1 MFRKTFGHNEKPSLD
16 EYLNQTFELALVQVQ
31 GGGFLLGPARKEWL
45 LKKSDEE
52 HLPFRNGLYDV
63 FDPSKSLFG
72 REYIGRAFTRFSGP
86 KEIYDRSHPYFS
98 HYRRVA
104 NMYDRPPPEYVL
116 VNGGIFVFPNI
127 LDKWGQTL
135 QVPFSEDLVVEFK
148 YPLKK

>member
-16 EYLNQTFELALVQVQ
+16 EYLNQTFKLELVPV
-31 GGGFLLGPARKEWL
+31 GGGFLSGPPKMEWL

-52 HLPFRNGLYDV
+52 YLSFIPGFYDV

-72 REYIGRAFTRFSGP
+72 REYIGRAFTRFFGP
-86 KEIYDRSHPYFS
+86 KEIRDMSHPHYS
-98 HYRRVA
+98 HYSRVA
-104 NMYDRPPPEYVL
+104 NMYDRPRPDYVL

-127 LDKWGQTL
+127 LDEWGQTL
-135 QVPFSEDLVVEFK
+135 QVPFSEDLVVKFK